1 MRTVNEVCETY
12 RAVFERMEVI
22 VNGHILSSDG
32 VYWFVNNIPVDTITN
47 KKKEFL
53 FLLDDIKALKEL
65 AKKVGINDD
74 LIESNFYLLHDTI
87 DDMLLLVYND
97 DQVLNIIYSTLSYV
111 YIEQIEKQLGEM
123 DFTKVSKE
131 KSMTQETTHY
141 ILSKKSID
149 LINGLSNQTSFK
161 FSQNHFYEILPKEVP
176 NFSELINKISV
187 SEAELLE

>member
-53 FLLDDIKALKEL
+53 LLLDDIKALKEL

-97 DQVLNIIYSTLSYV
+97 DQVLNIIYSTSSYV

-161 FSQNHFYEILPKEVP
+161 FSQNHFYEILPKEVS

>member
-32 VYWFVNNIPVDTITN
+32 VYWFVNNIPIDTITN

-53 FLLDDIKALKEL
+53 LLLDDIKALKEL

-97 DQVLNIIYSTLSYV
+97 DQVLNIIYSTSSYV

-141 ILSKKSID
+141 KLSKKSID